1 MDTVDNLSECGI
13 ISIFVPI
20 QLRPILE
27 LFINMADNTLSN
39 NVRFMADSTEGK
51 DGAKEVIMDY
61 VISWTLRRAQNSCA
75 YDKPVLYRYSR
86 KLLGFLLG
94 IKLEDS
100 DVVKVETK
108 KQMERIDLWVEVS
121 VNGVEYDILIE
132 DKYYSG
138 LHDNQLERYREFF
151 DGWLLENR
159 PKSKPLYWL
168 LTCHERGLTDIYDS
182 AEKYGF
188 CVGFWDDM
196 ISAMGCEDD
205 DAQDSESDIFNEF
218 WLRSWW

>member
-1 MDTVDNLSECGI
+1 MSECEI
-13 ISIFVPI
+13 ISIFVSV
-20 QLRPILE
+20 QQHCILE
-27 LFINMADNTLSN
+27 IYYNMSGNILSDD
-39 NVRFMADSTEGK
+39 VRFMADSTEGK

-75 YDKPVLYRYSR
+75 YDKPILYRYCR
-86 KLLGFLLG
+86 KFLGYLLG
-94 IKLEDS
+94 IELKDS
-100 DVVKVETK
+100 DVVKVETW
-108 KQMERIDLWVEVS
+108 KQEYRIDLWVWVS

-138 LHDNQLERYREFF
+138 LHDDQLERYKELF
-151 DGWLLENR
+151 DEWLQSHR